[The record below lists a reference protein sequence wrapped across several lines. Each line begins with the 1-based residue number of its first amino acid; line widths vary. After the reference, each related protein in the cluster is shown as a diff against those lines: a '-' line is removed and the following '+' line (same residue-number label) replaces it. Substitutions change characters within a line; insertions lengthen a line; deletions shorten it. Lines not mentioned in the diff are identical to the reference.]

1 MGIILTLLIII
12 FSIFISAGSS
22 PSSDGS
28 LSASSSSYSQS
39 YVSALEQSLESATGD
54 DFTLEINDSYEKYN
68 CKFDVDG
75 SCFWR
80 DYSSKY
86 LTLVISVTNVD
97 NSDLN
102 FSYYAHIPMSG
113 IFWNKTL
120 PDFSSDDYF
129 NARVNSYERDKAD
142 AERAAAREAE
152 RF

>member
-12 FSIFISAGSS
+12 FSIFISG

-28 LSASSSSYSQS
+28 LSASSSSYVQS